1 MRALTMRVKLMAHW
15 RQNLPALI
23 EIQKTREYSHKTR
36 KFSQNARGQTRV
48 VAKNRVRVRR
58 RRRVRVLRYVY
69 YIFLFNPIELNFP
82 GTGSSCICVAFSN
95 LFLSLNNSG
104 ARDQRLPELPEV
116 SKSD

>member
-1 MRALTMRVKLMAHW
+1 MRVKLMAHW

-58 RRRVRVLRYVY
+58 RRRVRVLRYVLVY
-69 YIFLFNPIELNFP
+69 NFLFNPIELNFP
-82 GTGSSCICVAFSN
+82 GTGSLC
-95 LFLSLNNSG
+95 
-104 ARDQRLPELPEV
+104 
-116 SKSD
+116 